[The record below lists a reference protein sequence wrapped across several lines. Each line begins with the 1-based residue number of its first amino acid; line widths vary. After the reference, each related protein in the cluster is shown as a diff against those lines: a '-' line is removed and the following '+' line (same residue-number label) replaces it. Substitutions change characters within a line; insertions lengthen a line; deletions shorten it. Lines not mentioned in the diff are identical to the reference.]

1 MGILIALYTAVVV
14 LLSLYGAH
22 ALIMVG
28 LHLRGRRRATA
39 AGACCPPPEAWP
51 RVTVQLP
58 VYNER
63 YVIVRLIDAVA
74 RLDYPAD
81 RLEIQ
86 VLDDST
92 DATTRLAA
100 RRVQFW
106 QQRGVNIRL
115 IRRGERTGYKAGALE
130 HGLKLAAGEFIAIFD
145 ADFVPPPDWLRRTV
159 PFLVHHPEVGVVQT
173 RWEHLNA
180 EASPLTRAQ
189 ALALDGHFGVEQPAR
204 AQNGLLLNFNG
215 SAGLWRRRCIE
226 EAGGWRSETLSEDLD
241 LSYRAQLLG
250 WRVAYLPKV
259 TAPAE
264 IPPQMT
270 AFKRQQFRWAKGSAQ
285 CVRLLAG
292 SLLRSRLPWHVRL
305 LGLLHLTGY
314 FIHPGMVILLL
325 LTLPLLVADK
335 HMETSL
341 PPAWLGLLGLSAPL
355 LYVTAQQA
363 LRADWGRRLLWL
375 PALMVLGVGLACN
388 NARAVVEGLFRSG
401 GEFART
407 PKFGARPGRGRTAY
421 RLPADG
427 TTWAELAM
435 GGYAALCAAVA
446 VAQHRW
452 TAVPFLLLYTL
463 GFWWVGGSTLWETLR
478 PARRRHVPS
487 RSRSRSH
494 QRRAA

>member
-1 MGILIALYTAVVV
+1 MGMLIALYTAVVV

-22 ALIMVG
+22 ALVMVC
-28 LHLRGRRRATA
+28 LHLRGRRRTPS
-39 AGACCPPPEAWP
+39 GACCPQPTSWP
-51 RVTVQLP
+51 QVTVQLP

-63 YVIVRLIDAVA
+63 YVIIRLIDAVA

-100 RRVQFW
+100 RRVQVW

-115 IRRGERTGYKAGALE
+115 IRRDRRVGYKAGALQ
-130 HGLKLAAGEFIAIFD
+130 HGLATASGDLIAIFD

-159 PFLVHHPEVGVVQT
+159 PVLVHHPEVGIVQT

-180 EASPLTRAQ
+180 DLSALTRAQ

-204 AQNGLLLNFNG
+204 AHNGLLLNFNG

-241 LSYRAQLLG
+241 LSYRAQLRG
-250 WRVAYLPKV
+250 WRVAYLPDV

-264 IPPQMT
+264 IPPRMT

-292 SLLRSRLPWHVRL
+292 PLARSSLPLHVRL

-314 FIHPGMVILLL
+314 FIHPGMVVLLL
-325 LTLPLLVADK
+325 LTLPLLLSDK

-355 LYVTAQQA
+355 LYLAAQHA
-363 LRADWGRRLLWL
+363 LRPDWKRR
-375 PALMVLGVGLACN
+375 
-388 NARAVVEGLFRSG
+388 
-401 GEFART
+401 
-407 PKFGARPGRGRTAY
+407 
-421 RLPADG
+421 
-427 TTWAELAM
+427 
-435 GGYAALCAAVA
+435 ALCC
-446 VAQHRW
+446 RPSW
-452 TAVPFLLLYTL
+452 C
-463 GFWWVGGSTLWETLR
+463 WE
-478 PARRRHVPS
+478 
-487 RSRSRSH
+487 
-494 QRRAA
+494 